1 MSLKKQLKKLGYKSR
16 ALQIKLTEAVTDP
29 LRKRNAADLGIFR
42 PLPIPDPMTVSLTEA
57 LMNRHTDR
65 QFAEQT
71 ISDQMLS
78 NLLWATDGINRKD
91 GRRTTPSPFNWQ
103 GIEIYVVKSNGVW
116 LWEPERTSLRFI
128 KGGDLR
134 TAVAPV
140 DPLVSRAPVH
150 LVYVANIES
159 TKIRATESASEFL
172 SFIRSDRF
180 KRIGTWTQTSVRNAV
195 MIDVGAKV
203 QACYLACAAM
213 GLGTVCRITL
223 DRGAARE
230 ALSLKPRQI
239 VIASQSVGHT
249 L

>member
-1 MSLKKQLKKLGYKSR
+1 M
-16 ALQIKLTEAVTDP
+16 
-29 LRKRNAADLGIFR
+29 
-42 PLPIPDPMTVSLTEA
+42 
-57 LMNRHTDR
+57 
-65 QFAEQT
+65 
-71 ISDQMLS
+71 
-78 NLLWATDGINRKD
+78 
-91 GRRTTPSPFNWQ
+91 
-103 GIEIYVVKSNGVW
+103 VKSNGVW

-150 LVYVANIES
+150 LVYVANLES